1 MNDILYAVMN
11 NGEQEECF
19 GDYDKNNPV
28 CSTYCVLRLRCA
40 IEQGNNIRS
49 ELLDE
54 LFASEGTSVKIQ

>member
-19 GDYDKNNPV
+19 GDYDKSNPV

-49 ELLDE
+49 EL
-54 LFASEGTSVKIQ
+54 